1 MATVTLTIPNEVK
14 EELKQFS
21 WVNLSEVVRQS
32 ILLFL
37 LEKSKSPEEQEL
49 VRWSVE
55 LGRKAKKGRF
65 KRLLAELA
73 PEERKEL
80 LNSMSPEKRKEYE

>member
-1 MATVTLTIPNEVK
+1 MATVTLTIS
-14 EELKQFS
+14 EETKAELQKFS

-37 LEKSKSPEEQEL
+37 LEKTKSPEEKEL
-49 VRWSVE
+49 VEWSVE

-65 KRLLAELA
+65 KRLLAELS
-73 PEERKEL
+73 PEERKEIFG
-80 LNSMSPEKRKEYE
+80 